1 MIFDPNDI
9 IDVEP
14 TDAELTDIENSIEEF
29 DFDDFIE

>member
-14 TDAELTDIENSIEEF
+14 TDEELANIENTLEDF
-29 DFDDFIE
+29 DFDFVE